1 MADLPPLP
9 KHEKVLDPFHS
20 SNICF
25 ARFIGRNYVWS
36 TTDGIGKMVPVLP
49 KDHSI
54 DRNNI
59 CSDYPAPYQHPMN
72 PAPGLESSF
81 RTWNDPSHE
90 IYMGFDPYTHNR
102 YFKNAGNITGYPG
115 ILKYHAANAFGGW
128 GDEGRILGTNNPKI
142 PESLV
147 GNVQLPDRPFD
158 GPGKSITI
166 SPGRVNTFA
175 SSYGGAKEICE
186 DFYKEYTKQECY
198 YVANVL
204 NDGQH
209 PQDYEICKRAFGLT
223 NGGCPFK
230 CDNANNQPSS
240 DEYPLCCFNENDAG
254 NGLDYCKWQCYPPG
268 ISCKVTDDID
278 DPKYLPTCRWTASQG
293 GYLDPN
299 CQPNPDDL
307 GGDPIPIDP
316 HYPCTGRYICGVNDT
331 AYANNPNNLCPKF
344 LWKTICSGYEG
355 NTLTMGCSAG
365 DGSTCSGGF
374 TGNFCGYTTKNIT
387 HGEDESPNIREWR
400 DNGFLSFPPIHIT
413 QHKKPETGVWNP
425 CSGKWRAE
433 SCCLWTEN
441 DLGEFA
447 VSGKNWLPNY
457 AIGEGKESTGAY
469 GWENSLVG
477 NNRLPY
483 EEADDDCLPLGVGR
497 ERRALL
503 ASPYITYKGPC
514 CVGGCKQ
521 ITDPDT
527 GVETY
532 EKDSRCTILTADEC
546 LGWTGHIEGQE
557 DMDVV
562 NSKTR
567 WRWQGSERLAGTRFA
582 WWGCTGGGDG
592 EPKKFTC
599 GCGDADNE
607 PSLCRPIG
615 CLESARSSPD
625 VPIPPRL
632 ADSVRGKMIC
642 IENMIQDPEVTNP
655 VGIVAKELY
664 QKGIFIRNTE
674 NDCELSRKK
683 YNLDN
688 FGPESDNGC
697 NGWANKVIIGEDG
710 ITYNSYDFKSCRAT
724 IYGEEELSHGLN
736 TGAQPAG
743 CNSAHPAECCT
754 CFRDWN
760 EYTTTLP
767 AAFESPTFKTTCLS
781 RNGVYREDSR
791 CPHGASGGNATYLKN
806 KYRGNGGHIEI
817 EGYRTHCHGDNW
829 ALAGPMTCTPGE
841 EWKSMPASEYSENK
855 IIVEPDWTCP
865 KSNMF
870 YNRPYNQVWVDA
882 LGETDCISEP
892 DFGTWAYSTI
902 YTPSLEILGDISR
915 VVGGNDFSVAL
926 KTETTDDTTSNILI
940 WGNGALPSM
949 TKLPGIFAKDISV
962 AYKHILAIDNND
974 EVYAWGENG
983 NGQLN
988 YPGYTGETRIKAKKI
1003 AASSGFEYPWSGFSI
1018 AINDSYNLVVW
1029 GTNGFAPT
1037 GEFKDLSIEKLPTLA
1052 NGNPVSECTEVI
1064 AGDLF
1069 AYAICG
1075 SDEKIYR
1082 WGKDGVSAPG
1092 VTGAK
1097 EIACIPYSTPDPDA
1111 YFLLVLRQVGVSY
1124 DGGPHQVGRVSLF
1137 TSGVEGG
1144 LYDPPQTIT
1153 RLGLDPRI
1161 DIKHIS
1167 AGYNHFLALGS
1178 SGEVYAWGENNFG
1191 QCGIPGITNARS
1203 GVGCGDD
1210 PNPAGL
1216 CPVPNNYT
1224 SISGGKKHSI
1234 GLRNTTSSLVANYPI
1249 SVWGLISPTNI
1260 LSGQSESD
1268 ICKTFSGFTL
1278 SSGNTLDSS
1287 GCGLCKLNGTTWE
1300 FSNRNCISQ
1309 NSWAIPGNPF
1319 DPVGYLGLHTRI
1331 SWENTC
1337 DSISIKGLLE
1347 ESKLNGEQNYYNF
1360 IIMDN
1365 GGITNLP
1372 GPMTRASG
1380 DEGRCRSHIGRQW
1393 LMYQV
1398 VNEMGIPIC
1407 IMPGINVYPN
1417 QWPRPAI
1424 HTRETT
1430 YSGPCWPCPQ
1440 LYDSLGTEAF
1450 LYSTTHGLTGRDGTS
1465 PDSYIM
1471 EIKLSGGQVWNP
1483 CVWGQMTC
1491 IDGGIWT
1498 DSTNAYEGLGALDFI
1513 SLDLNVEGE
1522 FTEEEL
1528 KCCSH
1533 SSPGYQ
1539 DQIRV
1544 VGDDDVHL
1552 ACPNLGEGEECWRCP
1567 GWNYQ
1572 TDPADPFTMAWDG
1585 TPASRKYF
1593 DYACE
1598 HAKEYNSAI
1607 PPLLECKAPSE
1618 MLEWVG
1624 LFPFVGV
1631 CTIFEY
1637 DQSADPTTV
1646 FVGITSGIGS
1656 PAEGRT
1662 MCYCAGGE
1670 NGAYGAGLIDPTHG
1684 GPGCT
1689 FGPICE
1695 SIVCALRP
1703 RCCSVEWNEDC
1714 AGIALLNCPACAS
1727 RQSHQECQN
1736 YHALKWCADKYNDGP
1751 GWTGGKTVGL
1761 DLFGCDTHSPY
1772 EAEHPDMSGPG
1783 VCASCMKCDLP
1794 LCRHKY
1800 NCNLKCPCGTYGM
1813 DCQPTCTDPSG
1824 SYGPYIKTTCDGI
1837 WPGEFNVY

>member
-1 MADLPPLP
+1 MAFDLPKLP
-9 KHEKVLDPFHS
+9 AHEKVLDPFHS

-36 TTDGIGKMVPVLP
+36 TTDGIGKMIPVLP

-54 DRNNI
+54 DQNNI

-72 PAPGLESSF
+72 PAPGLDSSF
-81 RTWNDPSHE
+81 RTWTDPSQGF
-90 IYMGFDPYTHNR
+90 YMGFDPYTHNR

-115 ILKYHAANAFGGW
+115 ILKYHAANRFGGW
-128 GDEGRILGTNNPKI
+128 GDEGRILGTNKPNTT
-142 PESLV
+142 ESLV
-147 GNVQLPDRPFD
+147 GNDPGQWPGD
-158 GPGKSITI
+158 GPGKSVTI

-198 YVANVL
+198 YVASVL

-209 PQDYEICKRAFGLT
+209 PQDYKICDRAFGLI
-223 NGGCPFK
+223 NGGCPPDPK
-230 CDNANNQPSS
+230 KP
-240 DEYPLCCFNENDAG
+240 YPGCCFTENDAKTG
-254 NGLDYCKWQCYPPG
+254 QDYHKWDCYPPG
-268 ISCKVTDDID
+268 ISCKVTK
-278 DPKYLPTCRWTASQG
+278 DPDNPSQPDTNDPQYLPTCAWKDNNG
-293 GYLDPN
+293 EYLDPN
-299 CQPNPDDL
+299 CIDDDDGNPISK
-307 GGDPIPIDP
+307 DPGF
-316 HYPCTGRYICGVNDT
+316 PCTGRYICGVNGI

-365 DGSTCSGGF
+365 DGSECSGGF

-413 QHKKPETGVWNP
+413 QHRRPPDTGWDP

-447 VSGKNWLPNY
+447 VSGKNWMPTY
-457 AIGEGKESTGAY
+457 SIGEGSSTGTS

-477 NNRLPY
+477 SNALPY
-483 EEADDDCLPLGVGR
+483 READDDCLPLDVGR
-497 ERRALL
+497 EKRSLL
-503 ASPYITYKGPC
+503 ANPYIIYKGPC

-521 ITDPDT
+521 ITNPET
-527 GVETY
+527 GIITY
-532 EKDSRCTILTADEC
+532 VPDSRCKILTADEC
-546 LGWTGHIEGQE
+546 SVWDGHVDGQP

-562 NSKTR
+562 NSKTK
-567 WRWQGSERLAGTRFA
+567 WRWEGSEKLKDTDFG
-582 WWGCTGGGDG
+582 WWACTENGGGD
-592 EPKKFTC
+592 EPQAFQC
-599 GCGDADNE
+599 GCGDADNL
-607 PSLCRPIG
+607 PTFCRTVG
-615 CLESARSSPD
+615 CLESLPSAV
-625 VPIPPRL
+625 VPTPPNP

-642 IENMIQDPEVTNP
+642 IENMIRDPEVTNP
-655 VGIVAKELY
+655 IGILEGEVYK
-664 QKGIFIRNTE
+664 KGIFIPNTE
-674 NDCELSRKK
+674 NDCNSSRIE
-683 YNLDN
+683 YNKNN
-688 FGPESDNGC
+688 FGPDNEC
-697 NGWANKVIIGEDG
+697 NFANKIIIDEAG
-710 ITYNSYDFKSCRAT
+710 NQHSSYEFKSCRPT
-724 IYGEEELSHGLN
+724 LPGEEQLSHQLN
-736 TGAQPAG
+736 TGAPPASCVNPNNPG
-743 CNSAHPAECCT
+743 TCCT
-754 CFRDWN
+754 CYRDWN
-760 EYTTTLP
+760 EFISTLP
-767 AAFESPTFKTTCLS
+767 GGFDSPSFRTTCLS

-791 CPHGASGGNATYLKN
+791 CPHGGNATYLKD
-806 KYRGNGGHIEI
+806 KYRGNGGHKEI

-829 ALAGPMTCTPGE
+829 ALAGPMTCNPGE
-841 EWKSMPASEYSENK
+841 EWKSMPASEYSSKK

-865 KSNMF
+865 RSDMY
-870 YNRPYNQVWVDA
+870 YNRSYNQVWPNSIYD
-882 LGETDCISEP
+882 LETDCITKPE
-892 DFGTWAYSTI
+892 FGTWAYSTI
-902 YTPSLEILGDISR
+902 YTPPIIGIISQ
-915 VVGGNDFSVAL
+915 VAGGNDFSVAL
-926 KTETTDDTTSNILI
+926 KTQTTDAATSNILI
-940 WGNGALPSM
+940 WGNGALQSM

-962 AYKHILAIDNND
+962 AYNHILGIDGISN
-974 EVYAWGENG
+974 EVYAWGEND

-1003 AASSGFEYPWSGFSI
+1003 AASSGFYPWSGFSI
-1018 AINDSYNLVVW
+1018 AINDSNNLVVW

-1037 GEFKDLSIEKLPTLA
+1037 GEFKDLSIEKLPA
-1052 NGNPVSECTEVI
+1052 VNGCKEVI

-1075 SDEKIYR
+1075 NDEKIYR
-1082 WGKDGVSAPG
+1082 WGRDGVSAPG

-1097 EIACIPYSTPDPDA
+1097 QIACIPQWTPDPEA
-1111 YFLLVLRQVGVSY
+1111 FYLLVLRQVGVSY
-1124 DGGPHQVGRVSLF
+1124 DGGPHQVGRVSLL

-1144 LYDPPQTIT
+1144 LWDPPQTIT

-1178 SGEVYAWGENNFG
+1178 SGEVYAWGDNSRG

-1203 GVGCGDD
+1203 GVGCQDD
-1210 PNPAGL
+1210 PNPNAP
-1216 CPVPNNYT
+1216 CPVPNNYK
-1224 SISGGKKHSI
+1224 SISGGKNHSI
-1234 GLRNTTSSLVANYPI
+1234 GLRNTTSSLLDENFPI
-1249 SVWGLISPTNI
+1249 SVWGLIEPTNI

-1268 ICKTFSGFTL
+1268 ICKKFSGFTL
-1278 SSGNTLDSS
+1278 SSGNTLNVS
-1287 GCGLCKLNGTTWE
+1287 GCGLCTLRGTTWE
-1300 FSNRNCISQ
+1300 FSNRDCIRQ

-1331 SWENTC
+1331 SWENAC
-1337 DSISIKGLLE
+1337 DSISIKGLPE

-1380 DEGRCRSHIGRQW
+1380 DEGRCRSHIGAQA
-1393 LMYQV
+1393 LMIQQGDDGCIQPG
-1398 VNEMGIPIC
+1398 VNVIPN
-1407 IMPGINVYPN
+1407 PTYGA
-1417 QWPRPAI
+1417 PRI

-1450 LYSTTHGLTGRDGTS
+1450 LYGTTHGLTGREGTL
-1465 PDSYIM
+1465 PNSYIM

-1483 CVWGQMTC
+1483 CVWGKMDC
-1491 IDGGIWT
+1491 DADGLGLGIWT
-1498 DSTNAYEGLGALDFI
+1498 NSLWDRQQLDFT
-1513 SLDLNVEGE
+1513 SLDFKVDGE
-1522 FTEEEL
+1522 FTQEEL

-1539 DQIRV
+1539 DQIQV
-1544 VGDDDVHL
+1544 VGADAER
-1552 ACPNLGEGEECWRCP
+1552 ACPDGGECWRCP

-1572 TDPADPFTMAWDG
+1572 TNPADPNTMAWDG
-1585 TPASRKYF
+1585 TPASKKYF
-1593 DYACE
+1593 DYAC
-1598 HAKEYNSAI
+1598 AYDAEYNQTHRGCLVPDDAGA
-1607 PPLLECKAPSE
+1607 L
-1618 MLEWVG
+1618 
-1624 LFPFVGV
+1624 PFAGV
-1631 CTIFEY
+1631 CTIFEG
-1637 DQSADPTTV
+1637 DGLGVTR

-1656 PAEGRT
+1656 PAAGRT
-1662 MCYCAGGE
+1662 MCFCQGQG
-1670 NGAYGAGLIDPTHG
+1670 NGNYYPAAIDPTHG

-1695 SIVCALRP
+1695 SIVCALLP
-1703 RCCSVEWNEDC
+1703 RCCSVEWDENC
-1714 AGIALLNCPACAS
+1714 AGIAALNCPACAS

-1761 DLFGCDTHSPY
+1761 DLFGGCPGYSPY
-1772 EAEHPDMSGPG
+1772 EAEHPDMITCEAC
-1783 VCASCMKCDLP
+1783 VKCDLP

-1824 SYGPYIKTTCDGI
+1824 SYGPYIKTTCNGK